1 MERAMS
7 EAELILPNMR
17 GGCVRVGNKV
27 HALFRFTTSALRRH
41 ATRPRTKAGRIAPI
55 SGMRLPGGAAVPTCG
70 SSH

>member
-27 HALFRFTTSALRRH
+27 HTLFRLTTIAPRRH
-41 ATRPRTKAGRIAPI
+41 AEIARPSRQICSAAAHVTDVPASDERNGIA
-55 SGMRLPGGAAVPTCG
+55 TT
-70 SSH
+70 